1 VASYWWVTLVLAL
14 PVPLVLVLVWLKP
27 RSLLWLLS
35 VR

>member
-1 VASYWWVTLVLAL
+1 MNTLRLAIL
-14 PVPLVLVLVWLKP
+14 PLALVLVWLKP